1 MSRKLIAMFVVV
13 LFVVALAGALMAAKE
28 GTDPMKMNG
37 MKMGN
42 QMMDKMHKSEPGRCT
57 KTCDTLLTNYRK
69 MFSMMKSHEGDKQC
83 WTTCWSRY
91 GKSQTTS
98 TADMKKLWVSK
109 TSENMRANQ
118 CAQACWRMHH
128 KNSNTVEVAGWR
140 SMPRTAVCAK

>member
-1 MSRKLIAMFVVV
+1 MSRKLIAMFVMV
-13 LFVVALAGALMAAKE
+13 LFIVALAGTLMAAKE
-28 GTDPMKMNG
+28 RTDKMKMTG
-37 MKMGN
+37 MKLMGH
-42 QMMDKMHKSEPGRCT
+42 MKDTMHKSEPGRCT
-57 KTCDTLLTNYRK
+57 KTCDTLLANYRK

-83 WTTCWSRY
+83 WQTCWSRY